1 MINYTTADKIT
12 EIKDPK
18 EKEAE
23 QKKVILSNDSY
34 ALTEAI
40 NRLADIILRSSR

>member
-23 QKKVILSNDSY
+23 QKKVILSNDAY
-34 ALTEAI
+34 AICDLIDNLKREI
-40 NRLADIILRSSR
+40 SRR

>member
-23 QKKVILSNDSY
+23 QKKVILSND
-34 ALTEAI
+34 AFAI
-40 NRLADIILRSSR
+40 CEFLDNLKREFSRR